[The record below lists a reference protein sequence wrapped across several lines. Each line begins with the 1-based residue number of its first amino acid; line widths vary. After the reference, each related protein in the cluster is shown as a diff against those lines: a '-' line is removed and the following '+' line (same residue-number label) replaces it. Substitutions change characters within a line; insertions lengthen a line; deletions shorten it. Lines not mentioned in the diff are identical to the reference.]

1 MASETEDSKV
11 KTVELNL
18 SMNRIDDPFNHPD
31 QVSGSAL
38 TYRVYTFEGV
48 TNEDGSLRQLSI
60 GQLVMALCLARASEL
75 EAQIIELMEEMN
87 KSSAQLEALT
97 EVEEGLVAVDDSQL
111 ATYVSGEVKYDG
123 KTYTYVAFLKSVF
136 GITVPND
143 MTVGELIT
151 EVEAKMDE
159 LNSFSQQKMIEL
171 QSLTNKRDQSYDMIS
186 NVLKSLHTTLIGNV
200 NNM

>member
-11 KTVELNL
+11 KKVELNL

-123 KTYTYVAFLKSVF
+123 KTYDYVSFLKSVF
-136 GITVPND
+136 GITVPSD

-151 EVEAKMDE
+151 EIETKMDE
-159 LNSFSQQKMIEL
+159 LNSFSQQTMIEL

-186 NVLKSLHTTLIGNV
+186 NVLKSLHTTLLGTV
-200 NNM
+200 NNI